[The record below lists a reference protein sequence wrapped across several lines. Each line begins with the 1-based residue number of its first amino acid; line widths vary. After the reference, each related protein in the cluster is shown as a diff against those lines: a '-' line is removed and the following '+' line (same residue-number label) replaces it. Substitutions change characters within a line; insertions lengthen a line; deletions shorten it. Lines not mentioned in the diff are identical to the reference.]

1 MLQSMEY
8 CKCMLN
14 SHSLLTY
21 DFWGYLIASAI
32 WTIILLCSY
41 MYIIWMCT
49 MWFVEIIKESLLPY
63 EHGLYEDGFI
73 QENMKALSSSI
84 LNLLKGRE
92 GYVALEENLRLERD
106 GLVL

>member
-1 MLQSMEY
+1 MYAKFSLIINLWFLGLTN
-8 CKCMLN
+8 CKRYMN
-14 SHSLLTY
+14 HN
-21 DFWGYLIASAI
+21 
-32 WTIILLCSY
+32 II
-41 MYIIWMCT
+41 ICT

-73 QENMKALSSSI
+73 QKNINALSSSI